1 MVNVLV
7 NNIYDAHHISYDLSL
22 LDCTYFT
29 LHWCA
34 FGFHLDCRVSLVFRC
49 LCELSLLT
57 SRLPPARYVSKHC
70 SHTHRVYANA
80 FYFTLYT
87 MFLHCTHFRKRITR
101 AQLYAH
107 ILIATHTYARH
118 RLCTPSSAIQ
128 RNETPDSYDVDA
140 ATLPT
145 ITQTARIG
153 SMVAD
158 GGTETFAH
166 ASMLCRFGSPK
177 AVGTVCC
184 GCCCCD
190 ADANGARALGT
201 SCLHIVH
208 IVGQRR
214 IFDW

>member
-7 NNIYDAHHISYDLSL
+7 NNIYYAHHISYDISL

-34 FGFHLDCRVSLVFRC
+34 FGFHLGCRFSLVFWLSMRTFIINFPFTRPLC
-49 LCELSLLT
+49 LKTLFPHTQRVCERILFYT
-57 SRLPPARYVSKHC
+57 VHYV
-70 SHTHRVYANA
+70 
-80 FYFTLYT
+80 FTL
-87 MFLHCTHFRKRITR
+87 HTHFRKRITR
-101 AQLYAH
+101 AQSYAH
-107 ILIATHTYARH
+107 ILIATHTYTCH
-118 RLCTPSSAIQ
+118 RLCTPPSSIQ
-128 RNETPDSYDVDA
+128 RNEAPDSYDVDA

-166 ASMLCRFGSPK
+166 ASMCRCCSPK

-190 ADANGARALGT
+190 VDANGARALGT

-208 IVGQRR
+208 IVCQRR